1 MKNSSTPWVSNL
13 EQLVSFVEPGV
24 RISAGGVHYTRI
36 PVAALLALGKSGV
49 GDLHY
54 VAWGG
59 GLALEILLE
68 YDAVGEVEICF
79 SNADVFGLAPRFRR
93 AAEAEAIPVRDRTA
107 LQLITGLRAAAEH
120 LEWAP
125 MQSPDG
131 SVFADPEL
139 RLPTEPPT
147 QRVEAIPIDV
157 LILHAQRADD
167 AGNVEI
173 EGARATDVASVFA
186 ARKVLVTVEERVPEG
201 TLNARSAIVIPRD
214 RVTAIAL
221 EKNGAHPTSCLP
233 LYGADISAFGRAM
246 MAPDSEQMIRELTRA
261 PRDTV
266 ALPKIP
272 SDEISQEICAAGE
285 SDPGA
290 PWTVDELLVCWLS
303 RSVDNSSICSC
314 GSSSLISVAAY
325 LLAKRT
331 HAPRA
336 SIMTM
341 NGCYVDVKF
350 RPLTL
355 GLAEYQD
362 YLTATLHCGGEDSY
376 HQYYQ
381 QGRITHEAVGAAQ
394 IDAYGRTNNLWLEK
408 PSGGRL
414 RLPGQGGM
422 ADVANLHSTF
432 LIYLPRHTRLTTT
445 ESVLLSSA
453 SRAWT
458 DESEESRHGY
468 PRGRMAVLTD
478 LCVMEPT
485 GEAGRLQVTSLHP
498 GVTLEEV
505 ISSTGFVIGVAPN
518 CEQTVAPSAEELRI
532 LRTEVDPLGLRRL
545 EMTPA
550 KERGFLLETLL
561 KVEADITRRLTQP
574 RDIPPQRKE

>member
-1 MKNSSTPWVSNL
+1 MTQILTPWVDTL
-13 EQLVSFVEPGV
+13 EQLVSIVKPGERV
-24 RISAGGVHYTRI
+24 SAGGVHYTRI
-36 PVAALLALGKSGV
+36 PVAAVLALGKSGI
-49 GDLHY
+49 GDLQY

-68 YDAVGEVEICF
+68 HNAVAGIEICF

-93 AAEAEAIPVRDRTA
+93 TAEAGEIKVKDRSA

-139 RLPTEPPT
+139 RLPTEPPA

-173 EGARATDVASVFA
+173 EGGRATDVASVYA

-201 TLNARSAIVIPRD
+201 TLNARSSIVIPRD
-214 RVTAIAL
+214 RITAIAL
-221 EKNGAHPTSCLP
+221 EKNGAYPTSCLP
-233 LYGADISAFGRAM
+233 YYAVDIAAFGRAM
-246 MAPDSEQMIRELTRA
+246 AAPDTEQMVRELTRDSM
-261 PRDTV
+261 DTLD
-266 ALPKIP
+266 LPKV
-272 SDEISQEICAAGE
+272 SSEEISREICAVGDA
-285 SDPGA
+285 DPGE
-290 PWTVDELLVCWLS
+290 PWTADELLVCWLA
-303 RSVDNSSICSC
+303 RSVENSSICSC

-331 HAPRA
+331 HAPQA

-341 NGCYVDVKF
+341 NGCYVDVGF
-350 RPLTL
+350 RPLSL
-355 GLAEYQD
+355 GLSEYQD
-362 YLTATLHCGGEDSY
+362 YLTATLHCGGEDTY
-376 HQYYQ
+376 HWYYQ

-432 LIYLPRHTRLTTT
+432 LIYMPRHSLLNTT
-445 ESVLLSSA
+445 ESVLLTSA

-458 DESEESRHGY
+458 DESDESRHGY

-485 GEAGRLQVTSLHP
+485 GPEGRLQITSLHP

-505 ISSTGFVIGVAPN
+505 VSATGFAIEAAPN
-518 CEQTVAPSAEELRI
+518 CEQTTPPSAEELRV

-545 EMTPA
+545 EMTAA
-550 KERGFLLETLL
+550 KERGALLENVL
-561 KVEADITRRLTQP
+561 KVEADVVRQLTQS
-574 RDIPPQRKE
+574 